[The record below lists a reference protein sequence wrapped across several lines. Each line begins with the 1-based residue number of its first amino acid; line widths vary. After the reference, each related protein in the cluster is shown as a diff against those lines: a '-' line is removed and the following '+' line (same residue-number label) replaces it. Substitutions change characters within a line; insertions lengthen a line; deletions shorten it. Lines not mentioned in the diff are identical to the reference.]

1 MENSGK
7 FHAGLVLD
15 GYRLLRPIG
24 AGGFGTVWL
33 AESDAS
39 GGFHAVKIVNS
50 SQRALERELAAVRR
64 FREFSRTM
72 RSPHLIAIEHV
83 NTIGDALFYVLPL
96 ADGGP
101 SSVPT
106 DPEWIPDTLASRIE
120 ARKSAP
126 AWFSSEEIL
135 EDFLPIARVVAEM
148 NSAGVVH
155 RDIKPANILF
165 FGGSPCLAD
174 IGLLDDDTPSLTA
187 RGTPGHVPP
196 SWYLEASG
204 QPDMWGLATTL
215 YSLLTGN
222 NPDKIGR
229 SNFRWP
235 PQGETSLPP
244 EEHSKW
250 KRWHAAI
257 LRATEESPH
266 ERFLTIQSFAD
277 ACDCSQEGELLQS
290 GSPSKAR
297 IGMVLGVI
305 AALIA
310 IVVAWSWKESQ
321 GKPLEVPQTETPGQ
335 ILPAQPPARE
345 EAFSENPTTPQISP
359 PEIDLS
365 GAVKALDA
373 AMETIQDVN
382 RRSKPSDTPNE
393 R

>member
-1 MENSGK
+1 MENSGN

-50 SQRALERELAAVRR
+50 SQRALERELSAVRR

-120 ARKSAP
+120 ARKSAL
-126 AWFSSEEIL
+126 AWFSSKEIL

-174 IGLLDDDTPSLTA
+174 IGLLDDDTQSLSV

-222 NPDKIGR
+222 HPDKIGR
-229 SNFRWP
+229 NNFRWP
-235 PQGETSLPP
+235 GQGQTSLSP

-266 ERFLTIQSFAD
+266 ERFLTVQSFAD
-277 ACDCSQEGELLQS
+277 ACACPREGELLQDGGPPKS
-290 GSPSKAR
+290 R
-297 IGMVLGVI
+297 IGIALGMLAV
-305 AALIA
+305 LIA
-310 IVVAWSWKESQ
+310 IVVALSWREGR
-321 GKPLEVPQTETPGQ
+321 GKPPEVLKPEISGQ
-335 ILPAQPPARE
+335 ILPPRSPTLEA
-345 EAFSENPTTPQISP
+345 AFSQNKTTPQISP

-365 GAVKALDA
+365 GALEAINSVKESIDEASRRTEQPRSPDA
-373 AMETIQDVN
+373 
-382 RRSKPSDTPNE
+382 R
-393 R
+393 